1 MEQIHQGH
9 LGTSKCQ
16 YRARQCVYWPGIN
29 KDIEQLVE
37 ACTTC
42 QRHWPQEPRQ
52 PLKPTPP
59 PERPWQQL
67 RADLWRFDGSE
78 YLVIINYYSKMPIV
92 QKMPTSQ
99 CNSAKIIT
107 VLKELFAEHGIP
119 EEIRSDNGSQFASHL
134 FAEFTK
140 DWNIKHSTSSPRNPR
155 SDGQSVEHGT
165 LNPRVVGSS
174 PTLGA
179 IYFWFSR
186 FLSHANIVP
195 WTSRVCSQDCQRS
208 AHLCQVLWTG
218 SISHFVSIQEYP
230 S

>member
-37 ACTTC
+37 ACATC
-42 QRHWPQEPRQ
+42 QRHRPQEPRQ

-59 PERPWQQL
+59 PEQPWQQL
-67 RADLWRFDGSE
+67 GADFMMFDGSE
-78 YLVIINYYSKMPIV
+78 YLVIVDYYSKMPIV
-92 QKMPTSQ
+92 RKMPTSQ
-99 CNSAKIIT
+99 CNSAKMIT

-119 EEIRSDNGSQFASHL
+119 EEIRSDNGPQFTSHL

-140 DWNIKHSTSSPRNPR
+140 EWNITQYIFTKEP
-155 SDGQSVEHGT
+155 QEQ
-165 LNPRVVGSS
+165 
-174 PTLGA
+174 
-179 IYFWFSR
+179 
-186 FLSHANIVP
+186 

-208 AHLCQVLWTG
+208 AYPCQVLWTG
-218 SISHFVSIQEYP
+218 SISCFVSIQEYP